1 MAHIV
6 QYRIQITLQGEKH
19 RPKLSKHQQFGAVIY
34 MAKKDEFLIVMQ
46 IIVSDRKMHKKVD
59 SIYPYFI
66 FLEMYE

>member
-19 RPKLSKHQQFGAVIY
+19 RPKLSKHQQFGAVICQ
-34 MAKKDEFLIVMQ
+34 KKDEFLIVMQ

-66 FLEMYE
+66 F